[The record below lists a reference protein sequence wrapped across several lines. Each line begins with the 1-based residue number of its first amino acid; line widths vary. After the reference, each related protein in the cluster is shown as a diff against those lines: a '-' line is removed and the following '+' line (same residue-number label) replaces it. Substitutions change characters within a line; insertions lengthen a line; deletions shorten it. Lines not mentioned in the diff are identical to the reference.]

1 MRWWLCLL
9 VLLCSPIV
17 AQEAAQQ
24 PVPDRERGEDSV
36 LTNEDVPEDT
46 RRIYKT
52 YDENGNAV
60 FTDSPTDKSKA
71 REVEIRQPNTMPM
84 VKARPSR
91 PAPDDEGAVAGA
103 YQVGIVSPD
112 NEQTFQNPSEPITVK
127 VQVEPALKEG
137 AQVQVTA
144 NGIPLTGSLAT
155 GFVLAQPERGEHRL
169 EAQVIAGD
177 QVLATSPPVVIYV
190 HRSSALT
197 PPEQSE
203 PRGYSRPN
211 RY

>member
-9 VLLCSPIV
+9 VLLCNPAA
-17 AQEAAQQ
+17 AQEGAEQ
-24 PVPDRERGEDSV
+24 PVVDKEKLEDPV

-52 YDENGNAV
+52 YDKQGNV
-60 FTDSPTDKSKA
+60 IFTDAPEDKGRA
-71 REVEIRQPNTMPM
+71 REVEIREPNTFQATKVRP
-84 VKARPSR
+84 RPSAS
-91 PAPDDEGAVAGA
+91 PEEEAAGS

-177 QVLATSPPVVIYV
+177 QVLATSSPVVIYV
-190 HRSSALT
+190 HRSSALA